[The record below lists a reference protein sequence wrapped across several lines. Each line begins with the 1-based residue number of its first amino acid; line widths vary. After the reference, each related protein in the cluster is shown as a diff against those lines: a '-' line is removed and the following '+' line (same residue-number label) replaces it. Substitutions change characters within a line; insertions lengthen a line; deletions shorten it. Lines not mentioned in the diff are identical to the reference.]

1 MVKLCVFDMD
11 GLLLDTERLL
21 YLQNAIDISRELNYP
36 MDEEFLR
43 SQMGANW
50 QLYQNNI
57 VKKMGDDFPIE
68 EYLNRLW
75 ARIDHIIENEK
86 IAFRPGAKEILDYCK
101 ENDIKMVLATSTP
114 YAKAIKCLENS
125 GIKDYFEHIITGDM
139 VEKGKPDPEIFL
151 KAISF
156 YPYDKSEI
164 FVLEDGHNGTLAA
177 LGAGLRLIL
186 VEDLAYVSDEDRK
199 NAELHTDSLL
209 KAIDYL
215 RSLNETT
222 LSV

>member
-21 YLQNAIDISRELNYP
+21 YLQSALIVSREMNYP
-36 MDEEFLR
+36 MDEEFLC

-50 QLYQNNI
+50 PLYKSNI
-57 VKKMGDDFPIE
+57 IKKMGKDFPIE
-68 EYLNRLW
+68 EYLDRLW
-75 ARIDHIIENEK
+75 ERIDHIIENEK
-86 IAFRPGAKEILDYCK
+86 IPFRPGAKEILDYCK
-101 ENDIKMVLATSTP
+101 QNNIKMVIATSTP
-114 YAKAIKCLENS
+114 AEKSLKCLENAE
-125 GIKDYFEHIITGDM
+125 IKDYFEHIITGDM

-151 KAISF
+151 KAISY

-177 LGAGLRLIL
+177 TSAGLRLIL
-186 VEDLAYVSDEDRK
+186 VEDIAYVTDEDRN
-199 NAELHTDSLL
+199 NAELHTDSLF

-215 RSLNETT
+215 RSINETT
-222 LSV
+222 PGI